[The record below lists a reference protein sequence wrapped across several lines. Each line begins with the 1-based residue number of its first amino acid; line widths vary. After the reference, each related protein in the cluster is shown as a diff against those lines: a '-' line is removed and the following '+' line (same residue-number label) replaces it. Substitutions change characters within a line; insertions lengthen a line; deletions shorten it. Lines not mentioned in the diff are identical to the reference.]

1 MMILSQPDIWK
12 RVYCISRRP
21 QMNNVPDWFSSHA
34 IDLFNSDAQGVAKEI
49 KQAGIKEIDY
59 AFFYAFMPVA
69 ASDDRTLFKVCGTYG
84 YVYASPS

>member
-1 MMILSQPDIWK
+1 
-12 RVYCISRRP
+12 
-21 QMNNVPDWFSSHA
+21 MNNVPDWFSSHA

-69 ASDDRTLFKVCGTYG
+69 ASDNRTLFKVCR
-84 YVYASPS
+84 P